1 MTFTFEMKSGRE
13 HSTPDR
19 AMWGFACTVRPQEA
33 TDESPTGLPFIT
45 DLYLSLTSVCCS
57 LIGRLFRGPDPSSA
71 EKTCQQLLKYDL
83 LQKCVW
89 RTVEG
94 SPEELPLRQDDFPI
108 PKSTPHTPLPP
119 VVIKQLRDHVG
130 KPPPTLRPSIRE
142 LIQPDLLEEVIV
154 SACLKQYGIQSPLRL
169 LGHSATG
176 GGQDVESNKTIID
189 AIFNRING
197 LERRLQALAELERNW
212 WHDVEDMAKAEKAT
226 STETFFFA
234 LLHHENTVKSFEL
247 LCCLK
252 EVEVNHNDLLST
264 AKQLQDLL
272 ELDVE
277 KRRSQGE
284 ESLDYTPVV
293 RDLECTCVLWIHLIV
308 QGYTL
313 ILLSLLSRRVRC
325 SNFAHS

>member
-57 LIGRLFRGPDPSSA
+57 LIGQLFRGPNPSSE
-71 EKTCQQLLKYDL
+71 EKTCQQLLKYEL

-89 RTVEG
+89 RTTEE
-94 SPEELPLRQDDFPI
+94 SPEELPLSQGNFPI

-119 VVIKQLRDHVG
+119 VVIKQLRDHTG
-130 KPPPTLRPSIRE
+130 KPSPTLRPSIRE
-142 LIQPDLLEEVIV
+142 VIQPDLLEDVIV
-154 SACLKQYGIQSPLRL
+154 SACLKQYGIESALQL
-169 LGHSATG
+169 LGHSTG
-176 GGQDVESNKTIID
+176 DGPDVESSKNLID
-189 AIFNRING
+189 AIFTRING

-212 WHDVEDMAKAEKAT
+212 WHDVEDTAKAEKAGT
-226 STETFFFA
+226 VETFFFA
-234 LLHHENTVKSFEL
+234 LLHHESTVKSFEL

-252 EVEVNHNDLLST
+252 EVEVNHSDLLST
-264 AKQLQDLL
+264 AKELQNLL

-284 ESLDYTPVV
+284 EPIDYTPVV
-293 RDLECTCVLWIHLIV
+293 
-308 QGYTL
+308 
-313 ILLSLLSRRVRC
+313 S
-325 SNFAHS
+325 

>member
-19 AMWGFACTVRPQEA
+19 AMWGLACTVRPQEA

-57 LIGRLFRGPDPSSA
+57 LIGRLFRGPDSSSE
-71 EKTCQQLLKYDL
+71 EKACQQLLKYEL

-94 SPEELPLRQDDFPI
+94 SPEVLPLSEGDFPI

-119 VVIKQLRDHVG
+119 VVIKQLRDHIG
-130 KPPPTLRPSIRE
+130 KPSPTLRPSIRE
-142 LIQPDLLEEVIV
+142 LIQPDLLEDVIV
-154 SACLKQYGIQSPLRL
+154 SACLKQYGIESPLRI
-169 LGHSATG
+169 LGHSTG
-176 GGQDVESNKTIID
+176 SGLDVDANRALID
-189 AIFNRING
+189 SIFNRING

-212 WHDVEDMAKAEKAT
+212 WHDVEDMANSDKGTT
-226 STETFFFA
+226 SSETFFFA

-252 EVEVNHNDLLST
+252 EVEVNHSDLFST

-277 KRRSQGE
+277 KRRSQE
-284 ESLDYTPVV
+284 EEPLDYTPVV
-293 RDLECTCVLWIHLIV
+293 
-308 QGYTL
+308 
-313 ILLSLLSRRVRC
+313 S
-325 SNFAHS
+325 

>member
-33 TDESPTGLPFIT
+33 TDESPTGLPFVT

-57 LIGRLFRGPDPSSA
+57 LIGQLFGGPSPSA
-71 EKTCQQLLKYDL
+71 EERTCQRLLKYDL

-94 SPEELPLRQDDFPI
+94 SPEVLPLNEGDFPI
-108 PKSTPHTPLPP
+108 TKSTPHTPLPS

-130 KPPPTLRPSIRE
+130 KPPPTLRPSIRD
-142 LIQPDLLEEVIV
+142 LIQPDLLEDVIV
-154 SACLKQYGIQSPLRL
+154 SACLKQYGIDSALHI
-169 LGHSATG
+169 LGHSTG
-176 GGQDVESNKTIID
+176 GGSDVENSKALID

-212 WHDVEDMAKAEKAT
+212 WHDVEDMAKAENVT
-226 STETFFFA
+226 MTESFFFA
-234 LLHHENTVKSFEL
+234 LLHHESTVKSFEL

-252 EVEVNHNDLLST
+252 EVEVNHNDLFST

-277 KRRSQGE
+277 KRRSQE
-284 ESLDYTPVV
+284 EEPLDDTPVV
-293 RDLECTCVLWIHLIV
+293 SVCYMIFCYKIYVHICT
-308 QGYTL
+308 
-313 ILLSLLSRRVRC
+313 
-325 SNFAHS
+325 

>member
-33 TDESPTGLPFIT
+33 TDESPTGLPFVT
-45 DLYLSLTSVCCS
+45 DLYLSLTSVCCT
-57 LIGRLFRGPDPSSA
+57 LIGRLFRGPSPSLEEIS
-71 EKTCQQLLKYDL
+71 CHRLLNYDL

-89 RTVEG
+89 RTFEG
-94 SPEELPLRQDDFPI
+94 SPAVLPLNEGDFPI
-108 PKSTPHTPLPP
+108 PKSTPHIPLPP
-119 VVIKQLRDHVG
+119 VIIKQMRELVG
-130 KPPPTLRPSIRE
+130 KPSPTLRPSIRE
-142 LIQPDLLEEVIV
+142 LIQPDLLEDVIV
-154 SACLKQYGIQSPLRL
+154 SACLKQYGIESPLQI
-169 LGHSATG
+169 LGHSTG
-176 GGQDVESNKTIID
+176 TSSEVESIRSLVD

-212 WHDVEDMAKAEKAT
+212 WHDVEDMAKSEKGT
-226 STETFFFA
+226 TTETFFFA

-252 EVEVNHNDLLST
+252 EVEVNHNDLFST

-277 KRRSQGE
+277 KRRSQE
-284 ESLDYTPVV
+284 EEPLDYTPVV
-293 RDLECTCVLWIHLIV
+293 SDVE
-308 QGYTL
+308 
-313 ILLSLLSRRVRC
+313 
-325 SNFAHS
+325 

>member
-19 AMWGFACTVRPQEA
+19 AMWGFACTIRPQEA
-33 TDESPTGLPFIT
+33 TDDSPTGLPFVT

-57 LIGRLFRGPDPSSA
+57 LIGRLFNGPDTNSD
-71 EKTCQQLLKYDL
+71 ERTCQQLLKYDL

-89 RTVEG
+89 RTFEG
-94 SPEELPLRQDDFPI
+94 SPEVLPLNQADFPM

-142 LIQPDLLEEVIV
+142 LIRPDLLEDVIV
-154 SACLKQYGIQSPLRL
+154 SSCLKQYGVDSPLRI
-169 LGHSATG
+169 LGHSTG
-176 GGQDVESNKTIID
+176 DGSDVECSKTLID

-226 STETFFFA
+226 STEAFFFS
-234 LLHHENTVKSFEL
+234 LLHHESTTKSFEL

-252 EVEVNHNDLLST
+252 EVEVNHNDLFTT

-277 KRRSQGE
+277 KRRGQEGE
-284 ESLDYTPVV
+284 DPLDYTPVV
-293 RDLECTCVLWIHLIV
+293 SITLLLCPVCATQTNYCLMIV
-308 QGYTL
+308 FIASQDP
-313 ILLSLLSRRVRC
+313 
-325 SNFAHS
+325 

>member
-33 TDESPTGLPFIT
+33 TDESPTGLPFVT

-57 LIGRLFRGPDPSSA
+57 LIGRLFRGPDSSA
-71 EKTCQQLLKYDL
+71 EEIASQRLLKYDL

-89 RTVEG
+89 STVEG
-94 SPEELPLRQDDFPI
+94 SPEVLPLNEKDFPFT
-108 PKSTPHTPLPP
+108 KSAPHTPLPP

-154 SACLKQYGIQSPLRL
+154 SACLKQYGVGSALRL
-169 LGHSATG
+169 LGHSTG
-176 GGQDVESNKTIID
+176 DGSDVENSKSLID
-189 AIFNRING
+189 AIFSRING

-212 WHDVEDMAKAEKAT
+212 WHDVEDLVKADKPT
-226 STETFFFA
+226 VTETFFFA
-234 LLHHENTVKSFEL
+234 LLHHESTVKSFEL

-252 EVEVNHNDLLST
+252 EVEINHNDLFST

-277 KRRSQGE
+277 KRRSQE
-284 ESLDYTPVV
+284 EEPLDYTPVV
-293 RDLECTCVLWIHLIV
+293 SSFRTMSCDLICMDAM
-308 QGYTL
+308 
-313 ILLSLLSRRVRC
+313 SRL
-325 SNFAHS
+325 FQAIIKA